1 MAADYGAFVS
11 EYYDSVPPVAAR
23 QDLEFY
29 RRLAGETGGPIL
41 ELGCGTGRILLAQA
55 EAGHRVV
62 GLDLS
67 EAMLERAR
75 AKLARQPA
83 EVRARVRLVQRD
95 MTSFELGEKFRL
107 VTIPFRPFQH
117 LLEVSQQLA
126 CLAAAYRH
134 LEPGGT
140 LALDFFHTDPRR
152 MLDPHRFALRGD
164 LPDRAPGDDPG
175 RRAEPESAPERY
187 PHPEVE
193 LPGGRR
199 VLLSERTTGF
209 HRATQTNDVE
219 LIYTVTEPD
228 GRQERFVFAFT
239 VRYFFR
245 YEVEH
250 LLARAG
256 FRLLATW
263 GNFDRSPLS
272 DDSPEMIFTAAR
284 PA

>member
-11 EYYDSVPPVAAR
+11 EYYDYVPPVAGR
-23 QDLEFY
+23 QDVDFY
-29 RRLAGETGGPIL
+29 RAVARETGGPIL
-41 ELGCGTGRILLAQA
+41 ELGCGTGRVLLPLA
-55 EAGHRVV
+55 EDGHRVV

-75 AKLARQPA
+75 AKLAGRA
-83 EVRARVRLVQRD
+83 TEVQGRVRLVRDD

-117 LLEVSQQLA
+117 LTEVADQLA
-126 CLAAAYRH
+126 CLAAVHRH

-152 MLDPHRFALRGD
+152 MIDPHEYALCGEVAEAER
-164 LPDRAPGDDPG
+164 
-175 RRAEPESAPERY
+175 RRADAARSAEERY
-187 PHPEVE
+187 VHPEVL
-193 LPGGRR
+193 LPNGIR
-199 VLLSERTTGF
+199 VLLSERTIAF

-219 LIYTVTEPD
+219 LIYTVTHTD
-228 GRQERFVFAFT
+228 GRKERFVFAFT

-250 LLARAG
+250 LLSRAG
-256 FRLLATW
+256 FRVRALYGDFA
-263 GNFDRSPLS
+263 RSPLS
-272 DDSPEMIFTAAR
+272 DDSPEMIFIAERAT
-284 PA
+284 